1 MHWPELGS
9 CLKSCSKKQ
18 SSLQLDPGHRR
29 ASTPHAVIAG
39 FACSPDVST
48 GSLATLFMQLGSASL
63 ISRASMRQ
71 IIPRASALKKP
82 TTFYLEAISSLK
94 LKLFLLSKNAQRF
107 LLGGF
112 SKNTCPEQ
120 SPSPTGKLIKSP
132 PSHILK
138 QSKNPNNF
146 IRTKLGKYQPMEGK
160 KKKRKRRQANDSLK
174 KTKKRLDLTFT
185 FFFYYFSFFYK
196 HQLPLA
202 CSIPET
208 EVNRIKPGQLDW

>member
-112 SKNTCPEQ
+112 SKNTRPEQ
-120 SPSPTGKLIKSP
+120 GPSPAGKLTKSP

-138 QSKNPNNF
+138 QNKNPNNF

-160 KKKRKRRQANDSLK
+160 KKEKGDEQITHWK
-174 KTKKRLDLTFT
+174 KNKKRLDLTFT
-185 FFFYYFSFFYK
+185 FFFFFLLQTPITIGTL
-196 HQLPLA
+196 HPR
-202 CSIPET
+202 
-208 EVNRIKPGQLDW
+208 NRS

>member
-1 MHWPELGS
+1 MHWPELS
-9 CLKSCSKKQ
+9 PCLKSCSKKQ
-18 SSLQLDPGHRR
+18 SALQLDPGHRR

-48 GSLATLFMQLGSASL
+48 GSLATLVMPLSSASL

-82 TTFYLEAISSLK
+82 TTFYLEAIPSLK

-112 SKNTCPEQ
+112 SKNICPEQ

-138 QSKNPNNF
+138 QNKNPNNF
-146 IRTKLGKYQPMEGK
+146 ILTKVGKYQVMQGGK
-160 KKKRKRRQANDSLK
+160 KKKKKWANDS
-174 KTKKRLDLTFT
+174 
-185 FFFYYFSFFYK
+185 
-196 HQLPLA
+196 
-202 CSIPET
+202 
-208 EVNRIKPGQLDW
+208 

>member
-94 LKLFLLSKNAQRF
+94 LKLFLVSKNAQRF

-174 KTKKRLDLTFT
+174 KTKKKAWSHFH
-185 FFFYYFSFFYK
+185 FFFLLFFFLLQTPITIGTL
-196 HQLPLA
+196 HPR
-202 CSIPET
+202 
-208 EVNRIKPGQLDW
+208 NRS